1 MNILMIR
8 KKFNEASVPEKEDF
22 YSHLNFEYTTD
33 ADYLHIKRFSKENL
47 EEYHDLYVQS
57 KTLLSTDLRTLN
69 ICLEIHELDPEKFLS
84 APGLAWKATLKK
96 RSK

>member
-33 ADYLHIKRFSKENL
+33 ADYLHIKRFSKE
-47 EEYHDLYVQS
+47 
-57 KTLLSTDLRTLN
+57 
-69 ICLEIHELDPEKFLS
+69 I
-84 APGLAWKATLKK
+84 
-96 RSK
+96 